1 MVRQLSTHVYTGQR
15 RGRRDSRSAN
25 NLFT

>member
-1 MVRQLSTHVYTGQR
+1 MIRQLSTHVYTGQR

-25 NLFT
+25 NYY